1 MAIGTSNRIVIEVN
15 SAQKQVFYAHLKSR
29 GLTMREWF
37 VEKMQED
44 LMRHSKN
51 IHNSQ
56 EGEQC

>member
-1 MAIGTSNRIVIEVN
+1 
-15 SAQKQVFYAHLKSR
+15 
-29 GLTMREWF
+29 MREWF